1 MRDGGPA
8 VLESKDVFFRV
19 MSRFVANE
27 CQDEGVDSIS
37 FLLAQIK
44 QIVNLFQD
52 MGLHNLIGVYN
63 AVVQHTNT
71 TFEHHSGWK
80 ICSVSGIPSRKTGA
94 VKDVTSGS
102 EDDGVDGV
110 EWGAGMYGV
119 RMTPA
124 HYHKSNGMGSH
135 ARGK

>member
-1 MRDGGPA
+1 MAEAGRHPHPLMRDGGPT

-19 MSRFVANE
+19 MSQFVANE

-80 ICSVSGIPSRKTGA
+80 ICSVSGIPSRKTLYIDHNTF
-94 VKDVTSGS
+94 VSTQY
-102 EDDGVDGV
+102 E
-110 EWGAGMYGV
+110 
-119 RMTPA
+119 
-124 HYHKSNGMGSH
+124 
-135 ARGK
+135 